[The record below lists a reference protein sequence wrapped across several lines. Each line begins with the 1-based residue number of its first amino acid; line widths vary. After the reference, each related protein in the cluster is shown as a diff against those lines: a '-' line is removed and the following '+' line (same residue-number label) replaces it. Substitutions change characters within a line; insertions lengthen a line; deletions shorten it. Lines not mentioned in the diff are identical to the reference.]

1 MIARSML
8 AMSAVAA
15 AAATMMV
22 AASATSSNAQSR
34 GTTCAFRDAR
44 LAQACRTDPDIQAYL
59 NDRQNDPVETYM
71 DLPPVVRGWEPGEEE
86 MVLGLIRGNQ
96 SSRQRSDQLPPVP
109 TVNSVMR
116 GLERLA
122 SGEYARQ
129 LEAERALKP

>member
-8 AMSAVAA
+8 AMGAAAA

-22 AASATSSNAQSR
+22 AVSATSSDAQSR
-34 GTTCAFRDAR
+34 AATCVYRDAR
-44 LAQACRTDPDIQAYL
+44 LAQACRTDPDVQAYL
-59 NDRQNDPVETYM
+59 NDPQNDPVETYM

-86 MVLGLIRGNQ
+86 MVLGLIRGSQ
-96 SSRQRSDQLPPVP
+96 SPQHRSAQFPPVP
-109 TVNSVMR
+109 TVNSVMS

-129 LEAERALKP
+129 LEAERAPKP